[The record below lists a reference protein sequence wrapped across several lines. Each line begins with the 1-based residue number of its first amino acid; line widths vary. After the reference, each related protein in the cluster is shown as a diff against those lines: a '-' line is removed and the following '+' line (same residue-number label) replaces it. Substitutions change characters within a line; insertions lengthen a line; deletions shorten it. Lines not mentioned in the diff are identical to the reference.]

1 MAPDL
6 LNSGVGRRWAAA
18 GLACLT
24 AFALGSC
31 ILPPPIDPVAEFGNQ
46 PPRVI
51 PSGIFPDPVQMPI
64 LLSEQCTEPQ
74 VFNLFV
80 EDGDENDTIFW
91 RVFVDY
97 SANPF
102 QYEEFADF
110 IDQREVTPGNAD
122 ADGRRQLRFELEATD
137 LRFSS
142 GINRFN
148 TGHVVEVVVSD
159 RLFSDDPLSARDPAV
174 EVAQTA
180 IWAWTVNLTDGPC
193 PVGN

>member
-1 MAPDL
+1 
-6 LNSGVGRRWAAA
+6 
-18 GLACLT
+18 
-24 AFALGSC
+24 
-31 ILPPPIDPVAEFGNQ
+31 
-46 PPRVI
+46 
-51 PSGIFPDPVQMPI
+51 MPI

-110 IDQREVTPGNAD
+110 IDQQEVTPSNAF
-122 ADGRRQLRFELEATD
+122 ADGRRQLRFELAATD

-159 RLFSDDPLSARDPAV
+159 RIFSEDPLAARDPAG
-174 EVAQTA
+174 ETGQTA

-193 PVGN
+193 PVGGN